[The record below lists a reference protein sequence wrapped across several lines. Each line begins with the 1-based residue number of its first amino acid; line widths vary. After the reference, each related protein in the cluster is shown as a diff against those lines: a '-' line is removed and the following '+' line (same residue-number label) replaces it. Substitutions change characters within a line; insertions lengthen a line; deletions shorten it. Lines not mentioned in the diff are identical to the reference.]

1 MKKGKEKG
9 IEITENE
16 IKDSGDYLNIIKI
29 NGKNIIEEVNNE
41 DYIQHMINFSK
52 ALEIESENNIGK
64 EINKFFNIILNENKE
79 GEKLKVNIAL
89 SNRLYKEQSINEIL
103 DIILNKKETTDL
115 VLTKELSENLS
126 LILTSSY
133 HKIKNNFI
141 INSFDDLLTK
151 INNFDLYKEDI
162 LRKYLIKGIDEHLK
176 NHKLFAIS
184 RKTVNEN
191 ISHTKLEKTTN
202 NIINDP
208 NRNPMFNFTDKK
220 EENNYNNNINLY
232 KFKEFKD
239 DKKLEIPIEMIILKR
254 KFQNV
259 KKLKLTL
266 NSNRHIKGIKNNM
279 NLSSD
284 SHFSNESPN
293 YHEMSNDNIIS
304 GEIEDG
310 ILKQKDIDNN
320 IFVLLNLSWLFP
332 QLFEIEVDLSN
343 ENMINDYITLYKSKL
358 LIFSNNVKRTIK
370 ETNYQIKDLKT
381 IDHDPLRGSIFPEF
395 SQKKEESSSDEQ
407 SDSYS
412 LQVNELSEEDNKN
425 FDLNINE
432 INEVNEVNDI
442 KENEINSY
450 SDFIKKYKYNLEMIV
465 IYGYFISKIP
475 KLYFFDLR
483 LPLNLEKEII
493 SMLQRHQIYYQH
505 FQFIS
510 FLSDL
515 NLIRITLDFNSLDNK
530 AFQEVLSLL
539 IKSNNLHILQ
549 INFFPSE
556 NYFKSEL
563 LLKLIQDNNVNFKSV
578 SLNKF
583 NRKIIE
589 EIRSEEELDIY
600 LLKKLSEYF
609 ETNINKLFHI
619 LFIKSTVSE
628 LSFIFNISSIM
639 AKIEFY
645 LTIILKVFINL
656 FIVIDNSK
664 LSLISFNFQAPNFS
678 FDSRKYPFLIDFLN
692 NLYIFKN
699 KKLRLSKLTFH
710 MRIINIYNLY
720 RIIPYN
726 ITELS
731 IGEFDYESFVF
742 FIEYI
747 ISSEFSVHSK
757 LKKLKI
763 YLSNTIVSIDKSYIY
778 LLNLIQEYPKGLKE
792 LSINTSLSISFKQL
806 MLLLNSSNYNTLEN
820 IFLKFSKKSLREKG
834 YQSKENILNSNN
846 FINLFFVKR
855 TKKST
860 TLIKSNIM
868 VNLSLKYNKNFMDYN
883 IYRNIEKFLCNNS
896 KKSYYV
902 QFK

>member
-1 MKKGKEKG
+1 MKIAKGKSIEK
-9 IEITENE
+9 TESE

-41 DYIQHMINFSK
+41 DYIQHLINFSR
-52 ALEIESENNIGK
+52 ALEIENENNIGK
-64 EINKFFNIILNENKE
+64 EINKFFNIILSENRE

-89 SNRLYKEQSINEIL
+89 SSRLYKEQNINEIL
-103 DIILNKKETTDL
+103 DKILNKREATDL
-115 VLTKELSENLS
+115 VLTRELCENIS
-126 LILTSSY
+126 LILTNSY
-133 HKIKNNFI
+133 HKIQNKNN
-141 INSFDDLLTK
+141 INSFDDLLAE
-151 INNFDLYKEDI
+151 INSFDFYKEDI
-162 LRKYLIKGIDEHLK
+162 LRKYLIEGIDEHLK
-176 NHKLFAIS
+176 NHKLFGIS
-184 RKTVNEN
+184 RKIVNEN
-191 ISHTKLEKTTN
+191 NSNTKFEKTTN
-202 NIINDP
+202 NIFNDP
-208 NRNPMFNFTDKK
+208 NRNTMFNFTDKK
-220 EENNYNNNINLY
+220 EENNNNINLY
-232 KFKEFKD
+232 KFKEFEE

-259 KKLKLTL
+259 QKLKLIL
-266 NSNRHIKGIKNNM
+266 NSNNQTKGIKSNM

-284 SHFSNESPN
+284 SHFSNES
-293 YHEMSNDNIIS
+293 SNDNNIS
-304 GEIEDG
+304 SAIEDG
-310 ILKQKDIDNN
+310 VLKQKDIDNN
-320 IFVLLNLSWLFP
+320 IFVLLNLTWLFP

-358 LIFSNNVKRTIK
+358 LIFSNNIKRNIK
-370 ETNYQIKDLKT
+370 ETNYQIKEVKT
-381 IDHDPLRGSIFPEF
+381 IDYDPLRGSIFPDF
-395 SQKKEESSSDEQ
+395 SQKKEDPSSDEQ

-412 LQVNELSEEDNKN
+412 LQVNELSEEEYKN
-425 FDLNINE
+425 IDINVNE
-432 INEVNEVNDI
+432 INEVNEVNGL
-442 KENEINSY
+442 KENNISSF

-465 IYGYFISKIP
+465 IYGYFISIIP
-475 KLYFFDLR
+475 KLYFFDFR

-493 SMLQRHQIYYQH
+493 SMLQRHQIYYHH

-510 FLSDL
+510 FLSNL

-539 IKSNNLHILQ
+539 IKNNNLHILQ

-556 NYFKSEL
+556 SYFKSEL

-583 NRKIIE
+583 NRKIIK
-589 EIRSEEELDIY
+589 EINSEEELDIY

-609 ETNINKLFHI
+609 EANINKLFHI

-639 AKIEFY
+639 TKIDFY

-656 FIVIDNSK
+656 FIAIDNSK
-664 LSLISFNFQAPNFS
+664 LNLITFNFQAPNFL

-692 NLYIFKN
+692 NLYIFTN
-699 KKLRLSKLTFH
+699 KELRLSKLSCH
-710 MRIINIYNLY
+710 MRIIKIHNIY

-731 IGEFDYESFVF
+731 IGEFDYESFVY

-757 LKKLKI
+757 LNKLKI
-763 YLSNTIVSIDKSYIY
+763 YLNNTIISIDESYIY
-778 LLNLIQEYPKGLKE
+778 LLNLIKEYPKCLKE

-820 IFLKFSKKSLREKG
+820 IFLKFSKKSLRDKE
-834 YQSKENILNSNN
+834 YQNKENLLNSNN

-855 TKKST
+855 TIKNT
-860 TLIKSNIM
+860 NLIKSNIM

-883 IYRNIEKFLCNNS
+883 IFKNIEKFLCNNS
-896 KKSYYV
+896 KKRYYV

>member
-1 MKKGKEKG
+1 MKIPKEKS
-9 IEITENE
+9 IEKTENE
-16 IKDSGDYLNIIKI
+16 IKGLGDYLNIIKI

-41 DYIQHMINFSK
+41 DYIQHLINFSK

-64 EINKFFNIILNENKE
+64 EINKFFNIVLNENKE
-79 GEKLKVNIAL
+79 GENLKVNIAL
-89 SNRLYKEQSINEIL
+89 SSRLYKEQNINEIL
-103 DIILNKKETTDL
+103 DKILNKKETTEL
-115 VLTKELSENLS
+115 VLTKELSENIS
-126 LILTSSY
+126 LILTNSY
-133 HKIKNNFI
+133 HKIKNKNI

-151 INNFDLYKEDI
+151 INNFDFYKEDI
-162 LRKYLIKGIDEHLK
+162 LRKYLIDGIDEHLK
-176 NHKLFAIS
+176 NHKLFGIS

-191 ISHTKLEKTTN
+191 IIHTKFQKVTN
-202 NIINDP
+202 NIINEP
-208 NRNPMFNFTDKK
+208 NRNTELNFADKK
-220 EENNYNNNINLY
+220 QENNNNINLY
-232 KFKEFKD
+232 KFKEFNE

-266 NSNRHIKGIKNNM
+266 NSNSHIKGIKTNM
-279 NLSSD
+279 NISSD

-304 GEIEDG
+304 NEIEDG
-310 ILKQKDIDNN
+310 ILKQRDIDNN

-343 ENMINDYITLYKSKL
+343 ENMINDYISLYKSKL
-358 LIFSNNVKRTIK
+358 LIFSNNVKRNIK
-370 ETNYQIKDLKT
+370 ETNYQKKDVKK
-381 IDHDPLRGSIFPEF
+381 IDYDPLRGSIFPDF
-395 SQKKEESSSDEQ
+395 SKKKEEPSSDEQ

-412 LQVNELSEEDNKN
+412 LQVNELSEEEYKN
-425 FDLNINE
+425 IDLNLNEMNE
-432 INEVNEVNDI
+432 INEVNNVKENDI
-442 KENEINSY
+442 TSF

-475 KLYFFDLR
+475 KLYFFDFR

-589 EIRSEEELDIY
+589 EINSEEELDIY

-639 AKIEFY
+639 TKTEYY

-656 FIVIDNSK
+656 FIAIDNSK
-664 LSLISFNFQAPNFS
+664 LSLISFNFQAPNFP

-710 MRIINIYNLY
+710 MRIIDIHNLY

-731 IGEFDYESFVF
+731 IGEFDYESFVY
-742 FIEYI
+742 FIEYL

-757 LKKLKI
+757 LNKLKI
-763 YLSNTIVSIDKSYIY
+763 YLSNTIVSIDETYIY
-778 LLNLIQEYPKGLKE
+778 LLNLIQEYPKCLKE
-792 LSINTSLSISFKQL
+792 LSINTSLSISFKKL

-820 IFLKFSKKSLREKG
+820 IFLKFSKKSLKDKE
-834 YQSKENILNSNN
+834 YQNKENPINSNN

-855 TKKST
+855 TIKST
-860 TLIKSNIM
+860 NLIKSNIM
-868 VNLSLKYNKNFMDYN
+868 MNLSLKYNKNFMDYN
-883 IYRNIEKFLCNNS
+883 IFRNIEKFLCNNS